1 MSEAVHKGAKG
12 ALLKAALLFSS
23 VDGMVAS
30 ALMVPLLGSIA
41 VEYPDAAPGLLNQ
54 TLSLPSLLMIP
65 AIIITGYLSK
75 YISKKYLLMLGSIIF
90 IISGFGSMYSSSLE
104 ALVAFRA
111 CEGIGMGIVYPLAP
125 AIIAHIFYGEER
137 AKLIGWTNACGGV
150 FSFVLG
156 IGAGFAA
163 LVDWRHA
170 FYYYLI
176 FIVVVIMQG
185 LLLPAFP
192 PEKKD
197 KDIIQAIAASG
208 EKQKLGYA
216 VYLTIGAMLVFMSV
230 AMVIIYNLAI
240 FIMNEGIGTSAD
252 AGMASSINTVA
263 SFFISLSFVYLFRFL
278 KRYVSV
284 LGLVFMACSYFSLSA
299 AHSMSMVYVGTIF
312 LGASM
317 GCIFPYLMTRV
328 AQVSPKAVKTIA
340 VTWLSMSIYLGQWIS
355 GYFAVWMENMV
366 GGTTR
371 QLFSAVGVIFLAFAV
386 IAAVFIVATQKY
398 ESKVVVIDLD
408 IETNE
413 YNLKTT

>member
-1 MSEAVHKGAKG
+1 MSETVQKGAKG
-12 ALLKAALLFSS
+12 VLLKAVLLFSS

-41 VEYPDAAPGLLNQ
+41 AEYPNAAPGLLNQ

-90 IISGFGSMYSSSLE
+90 VVSGFGSMYSPSLE

-150 FSFVLG
+150 FSFILG
-156 IGAGFAA
+156 IGAGYAA

-176 FIVVVIMQG
+176 FVAVVIMQG

-197 KDIIQAIAASG
+197 AEIIQAAAASE
-208 EKQKLGYA
+208 EKPKLGYA
-216 VYLTIGAMLVFMSV
+216 AYLTMGAMLIFMSV

-240 FIMNEGIGTSAD
+240 FIMNEGIGTPAD

-263 SFFISLSFVYLFRFL
+263 SFFISLGFGYLFRFL

-284 LGLVFMACSYFSLSA
+284 LGLAFMACAYFVLSA
-299 AHSMSMVYVGTIF
+299 AHSMSLVYVGTIC

-328 AQVSPKAVKTIA
+328 AQVSPKAVKTMA
-340 VTWLSMSIYLGQWIS
+340 VTWLSMSIYLGQWLS
-355 GYFAVWMENMV
+355 GYFAVWMANIV

-371 QLFSAVGVIFLAFAV
+371 QLFSAVGVIFIVFAV
-386 IAAVFIVATQKY
+386 FAAVFIAVTQKY
-398 ESKVVVIDLD
+398 ESKVVVIDPTF
-408 IETNE
+408 ETG
-413 YNLKTT
+413 K